1 MRTVDET
8 IQMALNLFA
17 AATTV
22 KSDTACFEARAA
34 MDAIMWM
41 REEQDYIT
49 IDKQQVKGDRHETEP
64 A

>member
-1 MRTVDET
+1 MRTMGEV
-8 IQMALNLFA
+8 IQMAIKLYEA
-17 AATTV
+17 SITV

-49 IDKQQVKGDRHETEP
+49 IDKQQVKGGSHETES

>member
-8 IQMALNLFA
+8 IQMALKLYT

-22 KSDTACFEARAA
+22 NSNTACFEARAA

-41 REEQDYIT
+41 RGEQDYIT
-49 IDKQQVKGDRHETEP
+49 IDKQQVKGGRHETEP

>member
-8 IQMALNLFA
+8 IQMALKLYA

-22 KSDTACFEARAA
+22 NSATSHHEARAA

-49 IDKQQVKGDRHETEP
+49 IDKQQVKGGRHETEP